1 MREAVLWELLRGKWG
16 VIPGVRIMRVEN
28 PCLPGTPDVCVGF
41 NGKCAW
47 IELKMIE
54 SFPKRASTPVRID
67 HFTSQQKL
75 WLNEW
80 GGIKIPVFVI
90 IRVVSTGYYVF
101 EWRAATQIC
110 EMTRSQWEEKAVLV
124 LPSRG
129 GDWLSVLRAI
139 FKE

>member
-1 MREAVLWELLRGKWG
+1 MREAVLWELLKKHWAR
-16 VIPGVRIMRVEN
+16 IPGLRIMRVEN

-47 IELKMIE
+47 IELKMIAA
-54 SFPKRASTPVRID
+54 FPKRDSTPVRIE

-75 WLNEW
+75 WLKEW
-80 GGIKIPVFVI
+80 GEIKIPAFVI

-110 EMTRSQWEEKAVLV
+110 EMTRSQWEENAVLI

-139 FKE
+139 FKD